1 MDLQAIELKSR
12 VTERLGQVIDPE
24 TGMPDYDKM
33 KGTFA
38 WANNV
43 RPALRYSNG
52 NWNRMAIGM
61 NDSYDSEPIDL
72 ASPQGSYSDPDAMIY
87 TFKKMIGS
95 QPVDPVNGLVV
106 VPHLFGGKGGPNPYW
121 AKYDWDLAIQ
131 DGQAYTGQPYSGTY
145 GFASTEML
153 LSVNHEVA
161 PKEQALGSGPAPDNC
176 MDCHVGGGVEW
187 DELGWTADPLSGGQR
202 VDGGE
207 SVMLDRPAP
216 TRMD

>member
-1 MDLQAIELKSR
+1 MKDSAISR
-12 VTERLGQVIDPE
+12 SINSPIPVFRRVCALVFLMLLFFGATMGLDALLLENDPSAIDE
-24 TGMPDYDKM
+24 TYD
-33 KGTFA
+33 
-38 WANNV
+38 
-43 RPALRYSNG
+43 PA
-52 NWNRMAIGM
+52 
-61 NDSYDSEPIDL
+61 P
-72 ASPQGSYSDPDAMIY
+72 
-87 TFKKMIGS
+87 
-95 QPVDPVNGLVV
+95 PVDPVNGLVV
-106 VPHLFGGKGGPNPYW
+106 VPHLFGSKGGPNPYW

-187 DELGWTADPLSGGQR
+187 DELGWTGDPLSGGQR